1 MEKLGNHDSGD
12 RKKTDASKIV
22 LVVDDDPDLLDVV
35 RFALEGE
42 GFDVETAENGEQ
54 ALAYLRTGVR
64 PALVLLDLMMPVM
77 NGWKFLDE
85 IAKTPSLRPVPV
97 VVLSAAER
105 VEVPAGAVAFARKPI
120 DLGSLVEVI
129 EHHSRGADEVAG

>member
-1 MEKLGNHDSGD
+1 MHLVTEESSHVEQLGNHDSPPAD
-12 RKKTDASKIV
+12 PRKTDASRIV

-42 GFDVETAENGEQ
+42 GFGVETAENGEK
-54 ALAYLRTGVR
+54 ALAHLRTGLR

-85 IAKTPSLRPVPV
+85 VAKTPALKPVPV
-97 VVLSAAER
+97 
-105 VEVPAGAVAFARKPI
+105 
-120 DLGSLVEVI
+120 
-129 EHHSRGADEVAG
+129 